1 MCSEKDDRAP
11 YEIICNFT
19 KSIQELGADV
29 QLVKFNGS
37 PHLGLSQTYS
47 LLCSTF
53 MLNRHSFSVL
63 FTTMRMKVN
72 NWRTTIH

>member
-11 YEIICNFT
+11 YDIICNFT

-37 PHLGLSQTYS
+37 PHLGLFQSDS
-47 LLCSTF
+47 LLCSTST
-53 MLNRHSFSVL
+53 SF
-63 FTTMRMKVN
+63 
-72 NWRTTIH
+72 RTKA